1 MVLCRIFSLKSTF
14 FFIDIILTQ
23 IASNNRK
30 MSSELP
36 DLHLLTQAI
45 MKTKEHL
52 FTQFQQKLSSLNLR
66 GKYMCASTH
75 THTQTHTWVNH
86 TTTIITTNN
95 NHH

>member
-1 MVLCRIFSLKSTF
+1 MVLCRIFSLRSTL

-23 IASNNRK
+23 ISSNNRK
-30 MSSELP
+30 MSSKFP

-66 GKYMCASTH
+66 GKYMCASTY
-75 THTQTHTWVNH
+75 THTGKPYY
-86 TTTIITTNN
+86 
-95 NHH
+95 HHRHQQ

>member
-75 THTQTHTWVNH
+75 THTHMGKPYY
-86 TTTIITTNN
+86 
-95 NHH
+95 HHHHHQ